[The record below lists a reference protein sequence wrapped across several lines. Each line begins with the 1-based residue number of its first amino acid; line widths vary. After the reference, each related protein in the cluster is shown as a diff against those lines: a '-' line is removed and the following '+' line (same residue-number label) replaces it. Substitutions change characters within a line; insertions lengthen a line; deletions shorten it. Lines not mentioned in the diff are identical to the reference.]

1 VDIVEFFNDLT
12 NGHLLAWKTSAASLI
27 VAQAALQMALA
38 ARFWAGRGLPIA
50 TDTAEL
56 LHRWNG
62 RALITLS
69 LVVAYV
75 CLLVQ
80 AGPTSP
86 IRILLHSIF
95 GATLFALLGAK
106 LAAVRISRSGG
117 RRIPILGVALFA
129 NYIIIWV
136 LSAVDYVM
144 NSSEPGP
151 CSRLEMWVALM
162 AVALVGL
169 GAMALAIFLR
179 PGHIVEAVDISA

>member
-1 VDIVEFFNDLT
+1 MDIVQFFNDLT
-12 NGHLLAWKTSAASLI
+12 NGHLLAWKTTAASLI

-38 ARFWAGRGLPIA
+38 ARFWIGGGLPIA
-50 TDTAEL
+50 TATAASI
-56 LHRWNG
+56 HRWNG
-62 RALITLS
+62 RVLLTLS

-117 RRIPILGVALFA
+117 RRIPIFGVALFA
-129 NYIIIWV
+129 NYVVIWV

-144 NSSEPGP
+144 NSSDPSP
-151 CSRLEMWVALM
+151 SSLLEVWVALM

-169 GAMALAIFLR
+169 GGMALAFFVQAGSLTR
-179 PGHIVEAVDISA
+179 SKLSR